1 MVIIK
6 KKKKENPKW
15 KKEKREGLSSASISI
30 NPLLKIEAA
39 YPFNFVASNSL
50 RKKSTAN
57 DNINKQGS
65 YNLSGATQIKPSHR
79 NCKPSK
85 PSSFQH

>member
-15 KKEKREGLSSASISI
+15 KKEKREELSSASISI
-30 NPLLKIEAA
+30 NPLLKIEVA

-50 RKKSTAN
+50 RIA
-57 DNINKQGS
+57 IAQGM
-65 YNLSGATQIKPSHR
+65 
-79 NCKPSK
+79 
-85 PSSFQH
+85 